1 MLKMVMIV
9 MIHPA
14 RDLLHAHVCMASFM
28 LMRVK
33 KATLTPLNGDPYN
46 EAHARGLFH
55 AHAREEGH
63 AHVRVSIARARPQLA
78 KVHPGCPRQLYRQP

>member
-1 MLKMVMIV
+1 
-9 MIHPA
+9 
-14 RDLLHAHVCMASFM
+14 
-28 LMRVK
+28 MRMK

-78 KVHPGCPRQLYRQP
+78 KVPPGHLPGESIWGRKGRGQTISQH